1 MANITNEYNYNVSSK
16 SCDADYCT
24 LHTSQLHCFEDYLV
38 SVEDANEV
46 SSFIP
51 GKKIIVNKSTS
62 WKFIALY

>member
-38 SVEDANEV
+38 SIEDANEV

-51 GKKIIVNKSTS
+51 GKKK
-62 WKFIALY
+62 K